1 MGMEV
6 AVNSASIEFLAT
18 TAAALKAIHLILI
31 TAAA

>member
-1 MGMEV
+1 MGTEV

-18 TAAALKAIHLILI
+18 TVTAMKAILLIWI